1 MQLEEELVLRRA
13 EIENLQAQLRGS
25 DSSLQQPN
33 DSDTAPGSDTQPET
47 LLLREKLLSVGQEHY
62 KESSEL
68 KEMYETALTARQQ
81 EIDSLKAVVDRQ
93 NKEISEMKQKVQQA
107 TKENMEM
114 MDTWKVC
121 YILFN
126 PIQTNKELFT
136 FLNAKNSKTGF
147 TFLNLKISCL
157 NTVLCKSLSIAE
169 K

>member
-25 DSSLQQPN
+25 DSSSQQPN
-33 DSDTAPGSDTQPET
+33 DSDATPGSDIQPET

-68 KEMYETALTARQQ
+68 KEMYETTLTARQQ
-81 EIDSLKAVVDRQ
+81 EIDSLKAVVDRRNQ
-93 NKEISEMKQKVQQA
+93 EISEVKQKVQHA

-114 MDTWKVC
+114 MDTWKVFC

-136 FLNAKNSKTGF
+136 FLNAKNSKSVF
-147 TFLNLKISCL
+147 SFLRKFH
-157 NTVLCKSLSIAE
+157 A
-169 K
+169 